1 MRNKCLVRL
10 GFLALLA
17 GGPCLPRA
25 TAAGL
30 ASSTPAE
37 EARAIVEAL
46 VSCGTRHSLSSWTD
60 TRRGIGCGRDAVV
73 RHLEAVENESGKRM
87 RVVIDKF
94 ETSGPRT
101 KNVPVPMENVYAG
114 SSCRARGHD
123 GRRRREASGAVPSGD
138 DPERF
143 EQQ

>member
-1 MRNKCLVRL
+1 MRNKCLVLL
-10 GFLALLA
+10 GFLAFLA

-30 ASSTPAE
+30 ASSGPAE

-46 VSCGTRHSLSSWTD
+46 VSCGTRHSLSSWAD

-94 ETSGPRT
+94 ERSEEHTSELQSRQ
-101 KNVPVPMENVYAG
+101 Y
-114 SSCRARGHD
+114 
-123 GRRRREASGAVPSGD
+123 
-138 DPERF
+138 
-143 EQQ
+143 